1 MFVLEQEEYMKEG
14 IDWAM
19 VDFGMDLQQCIDM
32 FERPVSSQ
40 NSESKLHN
48 FNDILL
54 RWEYCQFLKK
64 NHFSQKQLT
73 KLLKKS

>member
-32 FERPVSSQ
+32 FERPVSFPSIHIKI
-40 NSESKLHN
+40 NCK
-48 FNDILL
+48 IL
-54 RWEYCQFLKK
+54 
-64 NHFSQKQLT
+64 
-73 KLLKKS
+73 

>member
-32 FERPVSSQ
+32 FERPVG
-40 NSESKLHN
+40 
-48 FNDILL
+48 
-54 RWEYCQFLKK
+54 
-64 NHFSQKQLT
+64 
-73 KLLKKS
+73 LLKFS

>member
-32 FERPVSSQ
+32 FERPVSFPSIHIEI
-40 NSESKLHN
+40 NCKVL
-48 FNDILL
+48 
-54 RWEYCQFLKK
+54 
-64 NHFSQKQLT
+64 
-73 KLLKKS
+73 

>member
-32 FERPVSSQ
+32 FERPVGLL
-40 NSESKLHN
+40 EFRGHFN
-48 FNDILL
+48 FDFLV
-54 RWEYCQFLKK
+54 RWEFCQ
-64 NHFSQKQLT
+64 S
-73 KLLKKS
+73 

>member
-32 FERPVSSQ
+32 FERPVR
-40 NSESKLHN
+40 EGV
-48 FNDILL
+48 
-54 RWEYCQFLKK
+54 KK
-64 NHFSQKQLT
+64 NL
-73 KLLKKS
+73 